1 MDTITREV
9 IRASLLAYAD
19 EMTKNF
25 WRSSYGVMN
34 YEVRDFAVGFVDPE
48 GRIVVQSRF
57 THPAFTAD
65 LGYVVKDAVAEQD
78 EINPGDVIISNDPDS
93 QGQHLNNVVVI
104 LPIYVAGELVAFS
117 CVRAHWQDIGGATV
131 GSTGTKTTDIF
142 QEGLQLKA
150 IKAYDR
156 GVANKEVLKIIRS
169 NSRFPDITL
178 GDFNAQIA
186 ACKLGERRLGS
197 LLAKYGVADVM
208 TAIHEGWDMSE
219 KAARAALR
227 EIPKGEY
234 IAESFLDN
242 DGVELDRPV
251 KIKVHVK
258 VQNERMIID
267 FSEIADQTRGP
278 INSGYFGGAL
288 NVGRIAFKC
297 LTTPR
302 LPSDEGC
309 FRPLEVI
316 CPKGKMLNARPPAPL
331 GHWSVPFPTILDTI
345 FKALSQAVPHR
356 IPASTRGDARGVG
369 VSGYDPAKRKFFH
382 ISPPHMGG
390 HGARPMADG
399 PAPKCAIQ
407 QGDEHAVP
415 IELCEIKS
423 PILFESLRLRRDS
436 GGAGK
441 FRGGLGIETVFS
453 MEIDGRLRNMMIRS
467 QCLPWGVH
475 GGKSGATNEAYVIK
489 SEGAEERLPRATD
502 FPLPKGSKVRLK
514 TGGGGGYGNPVER
527 DEEVVL
533 RDALNGYIS
542 LRAAEEDYGVVID
555 PVRFTIDREATRQ
568 KRRAMMEMGA
578 P

>member
-1 MDTITREV
+1 MDAITREV
-9 IRASLLAYAD
+9 VRSSLLAYAD

-34 YEVRDFAVGFVDPE
+34 YEVRDFAVGFVDPQ

-78 EINPGDVIISNDPDS
+78 EINLGDVIISNDPDS

-104 LPIYVAGELVAFS
+104 MPIYFDQELVAYS

-142 QEGLQLKA
+142 QEGLQLRA
-150 IKAYDR
+150 IKIYDR
-156 GVANKEVLKIIRS
+156 GVPNKEVLKIIRS

-186 ACKLGERRLGS
+186 ACKLGERRLS
-197 LLAKYGVADVM
+197 ALLVKYGVGAVT

-227 EIPKGEY
+227 EIPNGEY
-234 IAESFLDN
+234 LAESFLDN

-251 KIKVHVK
+251 PIKVRIK
-258 VQNERMIID
+258 VEDEKMIID

-309 FRPLEVI
+309 FRPVDII
-316 CPKGKMLNARPPAPL
+316 CPKGKILNARPPAPL

-345 FKALSQAVPHR
+345 FKALSTAIPQR

-369 VSGYDPAKRKFFH
+369 VSGYDAAKRKFFH

-390 HGARPMADG
+390 HGARPIADG

-415 IELCEIKS
+415 IEICEIKS
-423 PILFESLRLRRDS
+423 PILFDSVRLRQDS

-441 FRGGLGIETVFS
+441 FRGGLGIEAVFS

-467 QCLPWGVH
+467 ECLPWGVQ
-475 GGKSGATNEAYVIK
+475 GGKHGAANEAYVIK
-489 SEGAEERLPRATD
+489 PEGPEERLPRATD
-502 FPLPKGSKVRLK
+502 FPLPKGWKVRLR
-514 TGGGGGYGNPVER
+514 TGGGGGYGDPVER
-527 DEEVVL
+527 DEAEVLQDVV
-533 RDALNGYIS
+533 NGYVS
-542 LRAAEEDYGVVID
+542 LQSAERDYGVVID
-555 PVRFTIDREATRQ
+555 PLRLTLDHDATSRKRE
-568 KRRAMMEMGA
+568 EMRGA
-578 P
+578 GGE

>member
-1 MDTITREV
+1 MNTITREV
-9 IRASLLAYAD
+9 IRSSLLAYAD

-34 YEVRDFAVGFVDPE
+34 YEVRDFAVGFVDSE
-48 GRIVVQSRF
+48 GRIIVQSRF

-65 LGYVVKDAVAEQD
+65 LGYVVRDAVAEQD
-78 EINPGDVIISNDPDS
+78 EINPGDVILSNDPDS

-104 LPIYVAGELVAFS
+104 LPVYFDRRLVAYS

-150 IKAYDR
+150 IKIYDR
-156 GVANKEVLKIIRS
+156 DIPNKEVLKIIRG

-186 ACKLGERRLGS
+186 ACKLGERRLCA
-197 LLAKYGVADVM
+197 LLAKHGVSTVTM
-208 TAIHEGWDMSE
+208 AIHEGWDMSE

-227 EIPKGEY
+227 EIPAGEY
-234 IAESFLDN
+234 TAESFLDN
-242 DGVELDRPV
+242 DGVELDCPV
-251 KIKVHVK
+251 PIKVRVK
-258 VQNERMIID
+258 VEGQRMIID
-267 FSEIADQTRGP
+267 FSDIADQTRGP

-288 NVGRIAFKC
+288 NVARIAFKC

-302 LPSDEGC
+302 LPSNEGC
-309 FRPLEVI
+309 FRPLDVI
-316 CPKGKMLNARPPAPL
+316 CPKGKILNARPPAPL

-345 FKALSQAVPHR
+345 FNALSPAVPHL

-369 VSGYDPAKRKFFH
+369 VSGFDSTKRTFFH

-390 HGARPMADG
+390 HGARPSADG

-415 IELCEIKS
+415 IEVCEIKS
-423 PILFESLRLRRDS
+423 PILFESVRLRQDS

-441 FRGGLGIETVFS
+441 FRGGLGIEAVFS

-467 QCLPWGVH
+467 ECLPWGVQ
-475 GGKSGATNEAYVIK
+475 GGKSGAANEAYVIK
-489 SEGAEERLPRATD
+489 PKGTEERLPRATD
-502 FPLPKGSKVRLK
+502 FPLPKGWRVRLR
-514 TGGGGGYGNPVER
+514 TGGGGGVGSPLER
-527 DEEVVL
+527 DEKEVLQDV
-533 RDALNGYIS
+533 RNGYVS
-542 LRAAEEDYGVVID
+542 LSSAERDYGVVID
-555 PVRFTIDREATRQ
+555 PSQLTLDRDATAQ
-568 KRRAMMEMGA
+568 RRKEMGRDA
-578 P
+578 VK